1 MLHLHPAK
9 RATFLEKLV
18 IRIRKEGEKLF
29 FKKTF
34 QNACQIKKTLLL
46 LHPLIER
53 LARKKSRHVHRHI
66 ELTAVLRE
74 ILKQ

>member
-29 FKKTF
+29 FKKNF
-34 QNACQIKKTLLL
+34 SK
-46 LHPLIER
+46 R
-53 LARKKSRHVHRHI
+53 LPD
-66 ELTAVLRE
+66 
-74 ILKQ
+74 